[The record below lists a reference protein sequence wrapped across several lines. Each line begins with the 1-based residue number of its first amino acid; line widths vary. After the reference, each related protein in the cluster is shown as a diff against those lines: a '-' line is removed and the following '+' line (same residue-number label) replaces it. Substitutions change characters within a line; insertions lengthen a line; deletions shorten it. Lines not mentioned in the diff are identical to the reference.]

1 MWGFR
6 KKLTP
11 AIWRSVRS
19 AIQARVKESVVILSG
34 LRLPVD
40 EVDRK
45 TERHK
50 LVTWRSGRFP
60 I

>member
-11 AIWRSVRS
+11 AIWRSVRN

-34 LRLPVD
+34 LRLSVD
-40 EVDRK
+40 EVERK

-50 LVTWRSGRFP
+50 LVTWRSGWFP
-60 I
+60 V